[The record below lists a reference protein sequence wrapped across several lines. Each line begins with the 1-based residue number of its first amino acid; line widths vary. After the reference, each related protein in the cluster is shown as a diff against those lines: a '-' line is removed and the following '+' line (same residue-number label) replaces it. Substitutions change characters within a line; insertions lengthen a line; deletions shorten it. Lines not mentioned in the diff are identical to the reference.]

1 MSAREETIDLQALL
15 WPVPRLGEALEELA
29 RRARLRVAAGEG
41 AQVPATLAADGEAEQ
56 GRWLEWAAQRLGLEA
71 EGLDAVA
78 PELEGLL
85 RGAAPALLRVEDPAG
100 AGAGFLLLV
109 KARGDRAHLVG
120 PDLRLHRLA
129 IPDLRRA
136 LCARLEAP
144 YAQEIDKLLAAAAVP
159 SQRQASVRSALLRE
173 RLAERQVASCWM
185 LRLAPSRGFWEQL
198 AQEGLRQ
205 RIFPIVAAFGL
216 FYGLEV
222 LSWTL
227 IGNGTLHGNVDT
239 GWLMAWT
246 LLLATLVPLQWL
258 SGWLDARFAI
268 DAGRIMK
275 SRLLAG
281 ALRADVETVRRQGA
295 GELLARVLES
305 QALESLA
312 LNGGFGVLVA
322 LLELLFAAS
331 ILAAG
336 AGGWVH
342 VVLLL
347 AWAALTLVLGLRYL
361 GRLRAWTLERLRM
374 TQALVERMV
383 GHRTRLAQEQRARR
397 DHEEDQELGN
407 YLRSSR
413 SMDRAI
419 LPIVGVMPRGWMLV
433 ALGGLAPA
441 FVAGTASP
449 TDIAIA
455 LGGMLM
461 ASRALGGISDG
472 ISALARAAVAWKQVS
487 AFFVAGEEAA
497 REPFLPAT
505 TPARDEGAPRRL
517 VDARELSFQYREA
530 AKPVLRDVDLAIH
543 HGERILLEGSS
554 GGGKSTLAALLTGL
568 RAPASGSLLLDG
580 LDRQTLGR
588 NWHRLAAEAPQFHE
602 NHILSGTLGF
612 NLLMGRNWPA
622 SEEDLQEARA
632 LCEELGL
639 GELLERMPAGLAQT
653 VGETGW
659 QLSHGERSRIFLARA
674 LLQKAPLTVLDE
686 SFAALDPETLARCL
700 RCAFERAPTL
710 MVIAHP

>member
-1 MSAREETIDLQALL
+1 MSGSNDAADLRALL

-29 RRARLRVAAGEG
+29 RRARLRVAAAESP
-41 AQVPATLAADGEAEQ
+41 QVPATLAADGEQEQ
-56 GRWLEWAAQRLGLEA
+56 GRWLEWAAHRLGLEA

-78 PELEGLL
+78 PEIEGVLA
-85 RGAAPALLRVEDPAG
+85 GAAPALVRVEDPAG
-100 AGAGFLLLV
+100 DGYLLLL
-109 KARGDRAHLVG
+109 KSRGDTAHLLG
-120 PDLRLHRLA
+120 PDLRVHRQSIA
-129 IPDLRRA
+129 GLRRA
-136 LCARLEAP
+136 LCDRLEAP
-144 YAQEIDKLLAAAAVP
+144 YAAEIDKLLAAAAVP
-159 SQRQASVRSALLRE
+159 PGRQASVRTAMLRD
-173 RLAERQVASCWM
+173 RLASRQVASCWM
-185 LRLAPSRGFWEQL
+185 LRLSPARGFWDQL

-205 RIFPIVAAFGL
+205 RIVPIVAVFGIL
-216 FYGLEV
+216 YGLEV

-227 IGNGTLHGNVDT
+227 IGQGTLHGRVDG
-239 GWLMAWT
+239 GWLAAWT
-246 LLLATLVPLQWL
+246 LLVVSLVPLQWL
-258 SGWLDARFAI
+258 GGWLDARFAL

-281 ALRADVETVRRQGA
+281 ALRSDVETLRRQGA
-295 GELLARVLES
+295 GELLGRVLES

-322 LLELLFAAS
+322 LVELVFAAT

-336 AGGWVH
+336 AGGWLH
-342 VVLLL
+342 VALLL
-347 AWAALTLVLGLRYL
+347 AWVAITLGLGWRYL
-361 GRLRAWTLERLRM
+361 VAMRAWTLERLRM

-397 DHEEDQELGN
+397 DHEEDHELGN
-407 YLRSSR
+407 YVRSSQE
-413 SMDRAI
+413 MDRAV
-419 LPIVGVMPRGWMLV
+419 LPIVGVMPRGWILV
-433 ALGGLAPA
+433 ALAGIAPA
-441 FVAGTASP
+441 FVAGTASSVG
-449 TDIAIA
+449 IAVA
-455 LGGMLM
+455 LGGMLL
-461 ASRALGGISDG
+461 AGRALTG
-472 ISALARAAVAWKQVS
+472 ISAGVTALGRAAIAWKQV
-487 AFFVAGEEAA
+487 AGFFAAGDGAA
-497 REPFLPAT
+497 REPFLPASVRT
-505 TPARDEGAPRRL
+505 DEDGAPRCL
-517 VDARELSFQYREA
+517 VDARELSFQYQEA
-530 AKPVLRDVDLAIH
+530 AKPVLRDIDLSIR

-568 RAPASGSLLLDG
+568 RVPASGSLLLDG

-602 NHILSGTLGF
+602 NHILSGTVAF

-622 SEEDLQEARA
+622 SEEDLEEARA

-639 GELLERMPAGLAQT
+639 GDLLERMPAGLAQT

-674 LLQKAPLTVLDE
+674 LLQKAELTVLDE

>member
-1 MSAREETIDLQALL
+1 MSGRDATTDVRALL
-15 WPVPRLGEALEELA
+15 WPVARLGEGLEELA
-29 RRARLRVAAGEG
+29 RRARLRVGAGESP
-41 AQVPATLAADGEAEQ
+41 QVPATLAGDGQQEQ
-56 GRWLEWAAQRLGLEA
+56 GRWLEWAAHRLGLEA
-71 EGLDAVA
+71 EALDAVA

-85 RGAAPALLRVEDPAG
+85 GGAAPAVLRVEDPAG
-100 AGAGFLLLV
+100 EGFLLLLQS
-109 KARGDRAHLVG
+109 RGDTAHLVG
-120 PDLRLHRLA
+120 PDLRVHRQSIA
-129 IPDLRRA
+129 ALRRA
-136 LCARLEAP
+136 LCTRHEAP
-144 YAQEIDKLLAAAAVP
+144 FAAEIDKLLAAAAVP
-159 SQRQASVRSALLRE
+159 PERQASVRSAMLRD
-173 RLAERQVASCWM
+173 RLADRQVASCWM
-185 LRLAPSRGFWEQL
+185 LRLSPARGFRDQL
-198 AQEGLRQ
+198 AQEGLRE
-205 RIFPIVAAFGL
+205 RVLPIVAVFAL
-216 FYGLEV
+216 LYGLEV
-222 LSWTL
+222 LSWSL
-227 IGNGTLHGNVDT
+227 IGQGTLHGRVDG
-239 GWLMAWT
+239 GWLAAWT
-246 LLLATLVPLQWL
+246 LLVVSLVPLQWL
-258 SGWLDARFAI
+258 GGWLDARFAL

-281 ALRADVETVRRQGA
+281 ALRSDVETVRRQGS
-295 GELLARVLES
+295 GELLGRVLES

-322 LLELLFAAS
+322 LLELLFAAT

-336 AGGWVH
+336 AGGWLH

-347 AWAALTLVLGLRYL
+347 AWVALTLGLGWRYL
-361 GRLRAWTLERLRM
+361 RRLRAWTLERLRM

-383 GHRTRLAQEQRARR
+383 GHRTRLAQERRARR

-407 YLRSSR
+407 YLRGSEA
-413 SMDRAI
+413 MDRAV
-419 LPIVGVMPRGWMLV
+419 LPIVGAMPRGWTLV
-433 ALGGLAPA
+433 ALAGLAPA

-449 TDIAIA
+449 VDIAIA
-455 LGGMLM
+455 LGGMLL
-461 ASRALGGISDG
+461 AGRALAGISSG
-472 ISALARAAVAWKQVS
+472 VTALGRATIAWKQVS
-487 AFFVAGEEAA
+487 AFFATGEESA
-497 REPFLPAT
+497 REPFLPAST
-505 TPARDEGAPRRL
+505 AAGEDGEPRCL

-530 AKPVLRDVDLAIH
+530 AKPVLRDVDLSIR

-568 RAPASGSLLLDG
+568 RVPASGSLLLQG

-602 NHILSGTLGF
+602 NHILSGTVAF

-622 SEEDLQEARA
+622 SEDDLEEARE

-639 GELLERMPAGLAQT
+639 GDLLERMPAGLAQT